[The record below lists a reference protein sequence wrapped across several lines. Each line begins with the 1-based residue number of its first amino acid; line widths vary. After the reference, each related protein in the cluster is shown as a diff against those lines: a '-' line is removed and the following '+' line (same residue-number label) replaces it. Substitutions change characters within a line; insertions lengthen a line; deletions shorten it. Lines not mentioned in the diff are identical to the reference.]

1 MEIDEKILEEINH
14 VATLIVN
21 NLKMNSSVLM
31 NIQIE
36 AEYSQYDVLFSYNF
50 TNYGRHQRGILAN
63 DLIIGVIGFGCF
75 GFRIDITDTDP
86 GYYNEK
92 LGIHSNYLA
101 YLFNEVRR
109 QLKESRK

>member
-1 MEIDEKILEEINH
+1 MEIDKEILDEISH
-14 VATLIVN
+14 VANLIVD
-21 NLKMNSSVLM
+21 NLKTNGSVLM
-31 NIQIE
+31 NVQII

-50 TNYGRHQRGILAN
+50 ANYGSHQRGILAN
-63 DLIIGVIGFGCF
+63 DLLIGVIGYGCY
-75 GFRIDITDTDP
+75 GFRVDITDTDP

-109 QLKESRK
+109 QLKEAKK